1 VKINPDDTD
10 AYVGKSNVYQ
20 DQDQPDYGL
29 AIKALATAAD
39 ITPKSP
45 SLRSKMGWANRN
57 KAVALTYASDEQK
70 SGYAEA
76 EQQFRK
82 ALELNDKYVDALT
95 GLGWVLQDQADVLKD
110 DAKYQESID
119 TLKQSLDIK
128 EDQPYARSALGWSY
142 YGLKQYDDAE
152 QAFNHAIELKSDYAD
167 AYYGLGR
174 ALQGQDKKDDARVAY
189 QKAIDNGSTSAKD
202 ALDSLK

>member
-1 VKINPDDTD
+1 
-10 AYVGKSNVYQ
+10 
-20 DQDQPDYGL
+20 
-29 AIKALATAAD
+29 
-39 ITPKSP
+39 
-45 SLRSKMGWANRN
+45 LRSKIGWANRN
-57 KAVALTYASDEQK
+57 KAIAFKYESDDQK
-70 SGYAEA
+70 NSYAEA

-110 DAKYQESID
+110 DSKYQEAID
-119 TLKQSLDIK
+119 TLEQSLDIK

-152 QAFNHAIELKSDYAD
+152 QSFNNAIELKSDYAD

-174 ALQGQDKKDDARVAY
+174 ALQGQDKMEDARAAY